1 MSKPRRIRVITLIV
15 ALLTAAGIGAILLV
29 PQHQTA
35 QPTARVS
42 TARPAAHSGGIWPN
56 THLGLAPKRA
66 SAGFH
71 YYNPLHGPP
80 PSATPQQ
87 IKRWGTKLW
96 LRYGLEGHRPD
107 LSGPPLAS
115 LYKTEAALANQ
126 GNTRAATMLFKGFV
140 YCSFHARVLPADP
153 LALKQKIVRM
163 KATREDMYHLHTS
176 HLASAITSLNETYH
190 FCLGETHPKLTTI
203 EHWARIAAWSLNP
216 RTMWGIM
223 NSLGASVLFE
233 KDTQAEV
240 GRTTQMITDRAA
252 RAGVTA
258 AWVDWSQTY
267 LFGMYGHR
275 RHPTRAFA
283 GLYTAYLLTRSPAL
297 AYEIWKESQ
306 GRFTASEIR
315 EGEAMARRNYREIRE
330 RQSSIS
336 H

>member
-29 PQHQTA
+29 PRHQMA
-35 QPTARVS
+35 QPAARVS

-56 THLGLAPKRA
+56 THLGLAPRRA

-176 HLASAITSLNETYH
+176 HGATRFAPAQTACGLH
-190 FCLGETHPKLTTI
+190 ETHPHL
-203 EHWARIAAWSLNP
+203 
-216 RTMWGIM
+216 
-223 NSLGASVLFE
+223 
-233 KDTQAEV
+233 DAEDKPATRSHS
-240 GRTTQMITDRAA
+240 GDE
-252 RAGVTA
+252 
-258 AWVDWSQTY
+258 DSQTGE
-267 LFGMYGHR
+267 LVKCKGAC
-275 RHPTRAFA
+275 T
-283 GLYTAYLLTRSPAL
+283 GLIHSFD
-297 AYEIWKESQ
+297 S
-306 GRFTASEIR
+306 
-315 EGEAMARRNYREIRE
+315 
-330 RQSSIS
+330 RQE
-336 H
+336 